1 MSEPDFLR
9 LEEVLYLHEQSLYLF
24 GGLEGIGNHGLIE
37 SALASAQNEYWYG
50 KGDLFAISAA
60 YAYHIAQAQAF
71 TDGNKRTGVASALVF
86 LERNGIDVPV
96 DDGSIYSA
104 LIAIAEK
111 QMDKTGLATV
121 LRKLCSH

>member
-1 MSEPDFLR
+1 VREPDFLR
-9 LEEVLYLHEQSLYLF
+9 LEEVLYLHEQSLHLF
-24 GGLEGIGNHGLIE
+24 GGLEGIGNSGLIE
-37 SALASAQNEYWYG
+37 SALASAQNDYWYG
-50 KGDLFAISAA
+50 KGDLCAISAA

-71 TDGNKRTGVASALVF
+71 TDGNKRTGIASALVF
-86 LERNGIDVPV
+86 LERNGVDVPV

-111 QMDKTGLATV
+111 QMDKNGLATV